1 MVLQCNILA
10 TYHLSHDTA
19 QVALCV
25 THITF
30 VCSKRITV
38 GVVNS
43 RGTDHAEGSNV
54 QPLSGYT
61 RHGMQNM

>member
-1 MVLQCNILA
+1 
-10 TYHLSHDTA
+10 
-19 QVALCV
+19 
-25 THITF
+25 
-30 VCSKRITV
+30 V